1 MQSLSLLKEHDI
13 VLTIGSGHVS
23 GAVIEFSKSS
33 KPRILFTHESHF
45 PVKNDVDAESLTMYM
60 LSAVHRCLSVLHKNH
75 KHKIKTV
82 GIVLASPWFSSFSKT
97 IAIKKPVPFLI
108 TKKIIDELV
117 SEYFDD
123 LSKKEAGVKNFLVE
137 KNVSHVRLN
146 GYETANPYGQTAETL
161 DISVYAS
168 LAPVITKEQIE
179 SEIYTIIHPQKI
191 IFHTFPFVAW
201 NVLEMLFAPKEDVVF
216 VDIGSET
223 TDLLIVRRGSI
234 EKSGSLPIGVNHLNR
249 KIAVGLDTYPELAHS
264 LVNVYAADLV
274 EESIKKRIQTF
285 VSAFGE
291 EWGLQFFQIFDTSD
305 GAGHFLPQRAYFVS
319 DKYMHTVFNE
329 VIKKQIADTVVL
341 KRDNLSQFV
350 DFKEGSE
357 PNVFLILA
365 AIYVRKIT

>member
-1 MQSLSLLKEHDI
+1 M
-13 VLTIGSGHVS
+13 
-23 GAVIEFSKSS
+23 
-33 KPRILFTHESHF
+33 
-45 PVKNDVDAESLTMYM
+45 
-60 LSAVHRCLSVLHKNH
+60 
-75 KHKIKTV
+75 
-82 GIVLASPWFSSFSKT
+82 
-97 IAIKKPVPFLI
+97 
-108 TKKIIDELV
+108 
-117 SEYFDD
+117 
-123 LSKKEAGVKNFLVE
+123 VE

-201 NVLEMLFAPKEDVVF
+201 NVLEMLFCKSKEDVVF

-274 EESIKKRIQTF
+274 EESIKKNSNIC
-285 VSAFGE
+285 
-291 EWGLQFFQIFDTSD
+291 
-305 GAGHFLPQRAYFVS
+305 
-319 DKYMHTVFNE
+319 
-329 VIKKQIADTVVL
+329 
-341 KRDNLSQFV
+341 LSV
-350 DFKEGSE
+350 W
-357 PNVFLILA
+357 
-365 AIYVRKIT
+365 